1 MQGKLDDGRKVA
13 VKQLSVGKSG
23 QGESEFFMEVIMI
36 TSIQHKN
43 LVRLVGFCLTTE
55 LIEFAGEMEA
65 LLGRL
70 YIGNGNEQ
78 EQFCMEALCLI
89 ERMDVEAGQACGLQ
103 PVPEVSSDMID
114 IDFDCGSP

>member
-1 MQGKLDDGRKVA
+1 M
-13 VKQLSVGKSG
+13 
-23 QGESEFFMEVIMI
+23 
-36 TSIQHKN
+36 
-43 LVRLVGFCLTTE
+43 
-55 LIEFAGEMEA
+55 EFAGEMEA

-70 YIGNGNEQ
+70 DIGNGNER

-89 ERMDVEAGQACGLQ
+89 ERMDVEGGQACGLQ